1 MPQEPRIDVETRA
14 HTFESSLSTDQVER
28 IAAALGQQGVW
39 FAAPP
44 RRDGEA
50 RRPELTWDL
59 VGDEPYQ
66 GYTATGRA
74 AVHLADGHDAPTRP
88 LILADGFNYGPS
100 DLDAL
105 WRHFNQPYQ
114 RGVPGFLDQLRS
126 MGIDVV
132 LLGFDQRHAAVQA
145 NAAVA
150 VSCVRR
156 VIDER
161 LGDDQLV
168 VGGVSM
174 GGIVTRYALA
184 RMESEGVDHQTDKYF
199 SYDSPHLGAWIP
211 LVLQQLAYLHESLAP
226 RSDGPG
232 QAALIRSPAAQQLL
246 WGWVDDADY
255 SGPVTSASP
264 LRLEFLEDLRR
275 VGWFPMRPYKLGLAN
290 GTGDGVGPDLAPGTP
305 VFDLQHETLQLTA
318 RVQPDMGELQNIG
331 VVRFGAPVWTSATSH
346 VAAFDGAPGG
356 TLDSWGRLADA
367 TGLPIQD
374 RLRRSCFVPS
384 VSAVALARDPFQWQS
399 ELYHDLGDLPKDET
413 FLDAFCCD
421 TANTEHG
428 AVSRPLIE
436 WFLDQLAG
444 W

>member
-1 MPQEPRIDVETRA
+1 MAQEPRIDVETRA
-14 HTFESSLSTDQVER
+14 QGIEASLSSEQVER
-28 IAAALGQQGVW
+28 VAEALGQQGVW
-39 FAAPP
+39 FATPP
-44 RRDGEA
+44 ERGGQA
-50 RRPELTWDL
+50 RRPEVVWEL
-59 VGDEPYQ
+59 VGDRPHQ

-74 AVHLADGHDAPTRP
+74 AVHLAEGHDALTRP

-105 WRHFNQPYQ
+105 WRHFNKPYAK
-114 RGVPGFLDQLRS
+114 GKPGFLDQLRT

-132 LLGFDQRHAAVQA
+132 LLGFDQRHVAIQA

-150 VSCVRR
+150 VSAVQR
-156 VIDER
+156 VIEER
-161 LGDDQLV
+161 RGDDQLV

-174 GGIVTRYALA
+174 GGVITRYALA
-184 RMESEGVDHQTDKYF
+184 RMENERIDHQTDKYF

-232 QAALIRSPAAQQLL
+232 QAELIRSPAAQQLL
-246 WGWVDDADY
+246 WGWVESADY
-255 SGPVTSASP
+255 SGPVTSSSP
-264 LRLEFLEDLRR
+264 LRQEFLEDLRK

-290 GTGDGVGPDLAPGTP
+290 GTGNGSGPDLPPGTP
-305 VFDLQHETLQLTA
+305 VFDLQHEALQLTA
-318 RVQPDMGELQNIG
+318 RIQPDMGELQNIG

-356 TLDSWGRLADA
+356 TNDVWGRFADA
-367 TGLPIQD
+367 AGLPIQD
-374 RLRRSCFVPS
+374 RFRRSAFVPS
-384 VSAVALARDPFQWQS
+384 VSAIGLARDPFQWQS
-399 ELYHDLGDLPKDET
+399 DLYLDLSDLPKDET

-421 TANTEHG
+421 AGNTEHS
-428 AVSRPLIE
+428 APSKPLIE
-436 WFLDQLAG
+436 WFLEQLAG